1 MKNVDCSKG
10 KRARDLGNEWVVW
23 VREGKITANS
33 LVFVV
38 VFIIPRLLRRVQRAE
53 FYSHYLRQSNMIEWM
68 EVYICS
74 TFCVFALLRLQ
85 EYHPP

>member
-38 VFIIPRLLRRVQRAE
+38 VFIIPQD
-53 FYSHYLRQSNMIEWM
+53 
-68 EVYICS
+68 
-74 TFCVFALLRLQ
+74 FCVVYNGQNFTLTTCDKAI
-85 EYHPP
+85 

>member
-1 MKNVDCSKG
+1 MKNLDCSKG

-53 FYSHYLRQSNMIEWM
+53 FYSHYLRQRNMIEWM
-68 EVYICS
+68 KVYICS

>member
-1 MKNVDCSKG
+1 MLFDEKFGLRSKG

-38 VFIIPRLLRRVQRAE
+38 VFIIPRLLYV
-53 FYSHYLRQSNMIEWM
+53 
-68 EVYICS
+68 VYNGQNFILTTCDK
-74 TFCVFALLRLQ
+74 AI
-85 EYHPP
+85 